1 MAAGKIN
8 AAGMETA
15 FIPGCTV
22 SESIFSQVGAKAV
35 CFSLTA
41 QTDISAESYGA
52 PKIVMVLQ
60 GELTVYT
67 EDACWRL
74 RCGEGI
80 RLQVDVP
87 VGMRNEQN
95 ENCRY
100 VEIGFQEVF
109 TMNQM
114 ITPGKVWMFKD
125 LLPYQQ
131 GRIVNMD
138 IVHEPQM
145 KFVLMS
151 FAAGTGLT
159 EHAAPGEALLFA
171 LDGEGIIGYE
181 GQEYTVKAGE
191 MFKFAKNGR
200 HYVKADSNFKMA
212 LLVSLMKEH

>member
-1 MAAGKIN
+1 
-8 AAGMETA
+8 
-15 FIPGCTV
+15 
-22 SESIFSQVGAKAV
+22 
-35 CFSLTA
+35 
-41 QTDISAESYGA
+41 
-52 PKIVMVLQ
+52 
-60 GELTVYT
+60 
-67 EDACWRL
+67 
-74 RCGEGI
+74 
-80 RLQVDVP
+80 
-87 VGMRNEQN
+87 
-95 ENCRY
+95 
-100 VEIGFQEVF
+100 
-109 TMNQM
+109 
-114 ITPGKVWMFKD
+114 
-125 LLPYQQ
+125 
-131 GRIVNMD
+131 MD

>member
-1 MAAGKIN
+1 MEAGKIN

-22 SESIFSQVGAKAV
+22 SESIFSQVGAQAV

-67 EDACWRL
+67 EDASWRL

-80 RLQVDVP
+80 RLPVDAP